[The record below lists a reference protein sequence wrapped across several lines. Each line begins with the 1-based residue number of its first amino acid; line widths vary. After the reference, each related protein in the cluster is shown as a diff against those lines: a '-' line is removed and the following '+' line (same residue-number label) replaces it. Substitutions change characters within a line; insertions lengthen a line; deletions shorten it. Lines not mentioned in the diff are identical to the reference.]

1 MVWCHVSGDDK
12 EKLIERSRKAW
23 GFGELLHALSEVSSL
38 QIASQLCSLQLALLT
53 FNTVPCGSRP
63 LHMVR
68 PSAKKVWAGHAL
80 SHDNNA
86 EYYRPETEKVWQI
99 CAFVILGILFLCRH
113 SRVGLV
119 MKRCENDLKMVPDPC
134 EESRQ
139 PGISTLC
146 SAVSR
151 VRVDC
156 LDWSASPK
164 LYILRRHMYLSLF
177 TNINLRHQ
185 WEYGGIKKRFF

>member
-1 MVWCHVSGDDK
+1 MRFWRTSARTLRGVFSTNC
-12 EKLIERSRKAW
+12 
-23 GFGELLHALSEVSSL
+23 FTTLLLATCTFDFQYSSL
-38 QIASQLCSLQLALLT
+38 WIQAPAHGQA
-53 FNTVPCGSRP
+53 P
-63 LHMVR
+63 
-68 PSAKKVWAGHAL
+68 AKKVWAGHAL

-99 CAFVILGILFLCRH
+99 CSFVILGILSLCRH
-113 SRVGLV
+113 SRVGWM

-134 EESRQ
+134 EELRQ

-146 SAVSR
+146 SAVSW

-185 WEYGGIKKRFF
+185 WKYSAIKKRLF